1 MNAAF
6 LKSIVEN
13 RFAVPPSY
21 EVAEITPA
29 LLENLGAVKWE
40 LRDYSYMILS
50 SWIWGWYVG
59 EASPNEN
66 RTYYSDEE
74 LLALADRAKSNI
86 KIGLG
91 DLESDGVFL
100 RTYSILL
107 LNDLT
112 GLDRQHPYLEEAEIR
127 DRMELYLTYLE
138 KEQDLRGYVSS
149 EKGWAHGIA
158 HVADSLGILSRNP
171 YLNESDLMRMLNA
184 IATKL
189 RQPMASVYIHS
200 EEERLARAAVSIC
213 QRNLLTIEQISAWL
227 SRSIEPDRRRP
238 SGRFV
243 WDDFE
248 KHPWRKILT
257 DPTEKLCAYRN
268 IQNFL
273 RAFYFQWERE
283 ETIIER
289 QEPVREQIARA
300 LQFIDTG
307 FYDMSQGFFV
317 NPC

>member
-1 MNAAF
+1 MAQ
-6 LKSIVEN
+6 L
-13 RFAVPPSY
+13 
-21 EVAEITPA
+21 TPD
-29 LLENLGAVKWE
+29 LMENLGAVEWE

-50 SWIWGWYVG
+50 SWIWGWYD
-59 EASPNEN
+59 

-74 LLALADRAKSNI
+74 LWDLADHAKRNI

-112 GLDRQHPYLEEAEIR
+112 DFDCQHPYLEEEEIR

-149 EKGWAHGIA
+149 QKGWAHGIA
-158 HVADSLGILSRNP
+158 HVADSLAILSQSP
-171 YLNESDLMRMLNA
+171 YLNGSDLMRLLNG

-189 RQPMASVYIHS
+189 RQPMPSVYLHS
-200 EEERLARAAVSIC
+200 EEERLARAAVIIF
-213 QRNLLTIEQISAWL
+213 QHNLMTIEQISSWL
-227 SRSIEPDRRRP
+227 KILIEPDRRRP

-248 KHPWRKILT
+248 KYPWRKILT
-257 DPTEKLCAYRN
+257 DPTEQLCAYRN
-268 IQNFL
+268 VQNFL
-273 RAFYFQWERE
+273 RALYFQWKRVEN
-283 ETIIER
+283 TIDIKHLI
-289 QEPVREQIARA
+289 QQ
-300 LQFIDTG
+300 
-307 FYDMSQGFFV
+307 
-317 NPC
+317 

>member
-1 MNAAF
+1 MNKAF

-13 RFAVPPSY
+13 RFVVPHRDQ
-21 EVAEITPA
+21 VAELTPY
-29 LLENLGAVKWE
+29 LKSNLGAVEWE

-50 SWIWGWYVG
+50 SWIWGWYD
-59 EASPNEN
+59 S
-66 RTYYSDEE
+66 TYYSIEE
-74 LLALADRAKSNI
+74 LRELGNDAKQNI

-91 DLESDGVFL
+91 DLESNGVFL

-112 GLDRQHPYLEEAEIR
+112 DFHRQHPYLEEPEIR

-158 HVADSLGILSRNP
+158 HVADSLGILSQNP
-171 YLNESDLMRMLNA
+171 YVNGSDLVRLLNA

-189 RQPMASVYIHS
+189 RNPIPSVYLHS
-200 EEERLARAAVSIC
+200 EEERLARAAVKIC
-213 QRNLLTIEQISAWL
+213 QRNLITFEQISSWL
-227 SRSIEPDRRRP
+227 SILIEPDRRLP
-238 SGRFV
+238 SGDFV

-257 DPTEKLCAYRN
+257 EPYDRLCAYRN
-268 IQNFL
+268 VQNFL
-273 RAFYFQWERE
+273 RAFYFQWKIE
-283 ETIIER
+283 ENMIER
-289 QEPVREQIARA
+289 KHLVQQQIYEA
-300 LQFIDTG
+300 LQFLDIGLYNTD
-307 FYDMSQGFFV
+307 QGFFRH
-317 NPC
+317 NLCKI

>member
-1 MNAAF
+1 MNAAW

-21 EVAEITPA
+21 EVAQITPA
-29 LLENLGAVKWE
+29 LLENLGAAEWE

-50 SWIWGWYVG
+50 SWIWGWYIG
-59 EASPNEN
+59 EDSLKEN

-74 LLALADRAKSNI
+74 LLALGDRAKRNI

-91 DLESDGVFL
+91 DPESDGVFL

-112 GLDRQHPYLEEAEIR
+112 GLDRQHPYLAEAEIR

-149 EKGWAHGIA
+149 EKGWAHGMA
-158 HVADSLGILSRNP
+158 HVADSFGILSLNS
-171 YLNESDLMRMLNA
+171 YLSESDLMRILNA

-189 RQPMASVYIHS
+189 RQPMPSVYIHS
-200 EEERLARAAVSIC
+200 EEERLARSAVSIC
-213 QRNLLTIEQISAWL
+213 QRNFLTIEQISAWL
-227 SRSIEPDRRRP
+227 DRTIEPDRRRP

-248 KHPWRKILT
+248 KYPWRKILT
-257 DPTEKLCAYRN
+257 EPTERLCAYRN
-268 IQNFL
+268 LQNFL
-273 RAFYFQWERE
+273 RAFYFQWQRAEN
-283 ETIIER
+283 IVER

-307 FYDMSQGFFV
+307 FYDTSQGFFV
-317 NPC
+317 NP

>member
-1 MNAAF
+1 MNAVF

-13 RFAVPPSY
+13 KFAVPPSY
-21 EVAEITPA
+21 EVPQITPV
-29 LLENLGAVKWE
+29 LIENLGAVEWE

-50 SWIWGWYVG
+50 SWIWGWHDC
-59 EASPNEN
+59 
-66 RTYYSDEE
+66 TYYSDEE
-74 LLALADRAKSNI
+74 LLALADRAKRNI

-91 DLESDGVFL
+91 DRESDGVFL
-100 RTYSILL
+100 RSYSILL

-112 GLDRQHPYLEEAEIR
+112 DLDRQHPYLEEPEIR

-158 HVADSLGILSRNP
+158 HVADSFGILSLNP
-171 YLNESDLMRMLNA
+171 EFNGSDLMRMLNA

-189 RQPMASVYIHS
+189 RQPMSSVYLHS
-200 EEERLARAAVSIC
+200 EEERLARAAVRIC

-227 SRSIEPDRRRP
+227 DRSIEPDRRRP

-248 KHPWRKILT
+248 KYPWRKILT
-257 DPTEKLCAYRN
+257 DPTERLCAYRN
-268 IQNFL
+268 LQNFL

-283 ETIIER
+283 ETILER
-289 QEPVREQIARA
+289 QEPVQEQIARA

-307 FYDMSQGFFV
+307 FYNTTQGFFV
-317 NPC
+317 NP